1 MSDVK
6 GNGGPKLK
14 FPSSCQCELLSDDCH
29 GETRKKFNMQYT
41 RFPCCSGATSNLK
54 HILHDSDRFLF

>member
-29 GETRKKFNMQYT
+29 GETRKKCNVLDFHAAQALT
-41 RFPCCSGATSNLK
+41 
-54 HILHDSDRFLF
+54 